1 MPDKKRVSHTFPTDL
16 PELGRLALASARAGD
31 RPLFEIVFA
40 LDARL
45 ARLVSGTTETMLGQ
59 LRLSW
64 WRDQLAGTG
73 PIDRRGEPLLER
85 IDEAW
90 AADRQPLGE
99 LVDGWEGFLL
109 AESNGWRSVAEGRAA
124 AFVAIARSIGSSS
137 TADSIDRAVRNWTFA
152 EIGRDKSANPGDQ
165 VQIKHGTRLDRPMR
179 PLAVLAG
186 LARRALRSDRRDL
199 MGGRTLPFAAM
210 RLGIF
215 GR

>member
-1 MPDKKRVSHTFPTDL
+1 MSHPVSTDL
-16 PELGRLALASARAGD
+16 PELSRLALASARASD

-64 WRDQLAGTG
+64 WREQLGGEG

-85 IDEAW
+85 IDEVW
-90 AADRQPLGE
+90 ATDRVPLGQ

-109 AESNGWRSVAEGRAA
+109 AEDSGWRSVSEGRAV
-124 AFVAIARSIGSSS
+124 AFTAIARLIGSSS
-137 TADSIDRAVRNWTFA
+137 SREHVDRAVRCWTFA
-152 EIGRDKSANPGDQ
+152 ELGRAQSGDPADEGIAN
-165 VQIKHGTRLDRPMR
+165 GTKLDRPMR
-179 PLAVLAG
+179 PLAVLDG
-186 LARRALRSDRRDL
+186 LARRALRGDRKDL
-199 MGGRTLPFAAM
+199 MGGRTLPLAAI

>member
-1 MPDKKRVSHTFPTDL
+1 MSHPVSADL
-16 PELGRLALASARAGD
+16 PELARLALASARAVD

-45 ARLVSGTTETMLGQ
+45 ARLVGGTTETMLGQ

-64 WRDQLAGTG
+64 WRDQFGGEGA
-73 PIDRRGEPLLER
+73 IDRRGEPLLER
-85 IDEAW
+85 IDEVW
-90 AADRQPLGE
+90 GIDRTPLGE

-109 AESNGWRSVAEGRAA
+109 AEDGGWRSVAESRAA
-124 AFVAIARSIGSSS
+124 AFVAIAGLIGSSS
-137 TADSIDRAVRNWTFA
+137 SGEDVDRAVRRWTFA
-152 EIGRDKSANPGDQ
+152 ELGTARSNDPADEG
-165 VQIKHGTRLDRPMR
+165 IKHRTKLDRPMR
-179 PLAVLAG
+179 PLAVLDG
-186 LARRALRSDRRDL
+186 LARRSLASGRKDL